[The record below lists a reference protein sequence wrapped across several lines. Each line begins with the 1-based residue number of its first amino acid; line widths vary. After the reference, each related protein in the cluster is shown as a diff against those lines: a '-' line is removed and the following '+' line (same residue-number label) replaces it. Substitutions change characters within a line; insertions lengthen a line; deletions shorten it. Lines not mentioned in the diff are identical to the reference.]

1 MENFDELLKLE
12 NQICFPLY
20 AASKEV
26 IRRYKPFLDELELT
40 YTQYIVLLALWEHD
54 DILVK
59 DLGEQLY
66 LDSGTLTPL
75 LNKLQKKNY
84 IKKTKGKIDQ
94 REIFVSL
101 TKKGRDLKQR
111 AYEIPVKLGRCVR
124 IDEED
129 VLRLKRILS
138 HILEGFKNE

>member
-1 MENFDELLKLE
+1 MENLDELLKLE

-26 IRRYKPFLDELELT
+26 IRRYKPFLDELDLT

-59 DLGEQLY
+59 DLGDQLY

-101 TKKGRDLKQR
+101 TKKGWDLKQR
-111 AYEIPVKLGRCVR
+111 AYEIPMKLGKCVK

-129 VLRLKRILS
+129 ALRLKRILS
-138 HILEGFKNE
+138 HILEGFENE